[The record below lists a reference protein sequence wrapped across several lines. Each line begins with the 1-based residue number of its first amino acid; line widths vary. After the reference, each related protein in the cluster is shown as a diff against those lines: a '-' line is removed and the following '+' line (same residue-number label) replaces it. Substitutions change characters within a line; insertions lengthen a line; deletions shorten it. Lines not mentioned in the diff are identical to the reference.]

1 MAVLQAYIFSFLSA
15 LFIGLAIKKHYKR
28 SPAAPGDAAEDTLGR
43 STNMD
48 LAVLAPAIMKFGAFI
63 GACIGAGLAVLGV
76 GLGLGR
82 IGSSA
87 LEGIARQPEAAGKIQ
102 TNMLL
107 TAVLVEG
114 VGIIAL
120 VICILAIVM

>member
-1 MAVLQAYIFSFLSA
+1 
-15 LFIGLAIKKHYKR
+15 
-28 SPAAPGDAAEDTLGR
+28 
-43 STNMD
+43 MD
-48 LAVLAPAIMKFGAFI
+48 LSPLVPAVMKFAAFLGAT
-63 GACIGAGLAVLGV
+63 IGAGLAVLGV

-82 IGSSA
+82 IGA
-87 LEGIARQPEAAGKIQ
+87 AAAEGISRQPEASGKIQ

-107 TAVLVEG
+107 AAVLVEG

>member
-1 MAVLQAYIFSFLSA
+1 
-15 LFIGLAIKKHYKR
+15 
-28 SPAAPGDAAEDTLGR
+28 
-43 STNMD
+43 MD
-48 LAVLAPAIMKFGAFI
+48 LATFGPAIMRFGAVI
-63 GACIGAGLAVLGV
+63 GATLGAGLVVLGV
-76 GLGLGR
+76 GLGLGK

-87 LEGIARQPEAAGKIQ
+87 VEGIARQPEAAGKIQ

>member
-1 MAVLQAYIFSFLSA
+1 
-15 LFIGLAIKKHYKR
+15 
-28 SPAAPGDAAEDTLGR
+28 
-43 STNMD
+43 MD
-48 LAVLAPAIMKFGAFI
+48 LTALAPAIMKFAAFM
-63 GACIGAGLAVLGV
+63 GACLGAGLAVLGV
-76 GLGLGR
+76 GLGLGK

-87 LEGIARQPEAAGKIQ
+87 VEGIARQPEAAGKIQ

>member
-1 MAVLQAYIFSFLSA
+1 MD
-15 LFIGLAIKKHYKR
+15 IG
-28 SPAAPGDAAEDTLGR
+28 T
-43 STNMD
+43 
-48 LAVLAPAIMKFGAFI
+48 LAPAIMKFGAFI
-63 GACIGAGLAVLGV
+63 GASIGAGLAVLGV

-82 IGSSA
+82 IGA
-87 LEGIARQPEAAGKIQ
+87 AAVEGIARQPEAAGKIQ

-107 TAVLVEG
+107 AAVLVEG

>member
-1 MAVLQAYIFSFLSA
+1 
-15 LFIGLAIKKHYKR
+15 
-28 SPAAPGDAAEDTLGR
+28 
-43 STNMD
+43 MD
-48 LAVLAPAIMKFGAFI
+48 LTPLAPAIMKLGAYI

-76 GLGLGR
+76 GIGLGR
-82 IGSSA
+82 IGASA
-87 LEGIARQPEAAGKIQ
+87 LEGIARQPEAIGKIQ

-107 TAVLVEG
+107 AAVLVEG

>member
-1 MAVLQAYIFSFLSA
+1 
-15 LFIGLAIKKHYKR
+15 
-28 SPAAPGDAAEDTLGR
+28 
-43 STNMD
+43 MD
-48 LAVLAPAIMKFGAFI
+48 LATLAPAIMKFAAFI
-63 GACIGAGLAVLGV
+63 GATIGAGLAVLGV
-76 GLGLGR
+76 ALGIGR
-82 IGSSA
+82 IGSA
-87 LEGIARQPEAAGKIQ
+87 AVEGIARQPEAAGKIQ

>member
-1 MAVLQAYIFSFLSA
+1 M
-15 LFIGLAIKKHYKR
+15 R
-28 SPAAPGDAAEDTLGR
+28 
-43 STNMD
+43 
-48 LAVLAPAIMKFGAFI
+48 FGAVI
-63 GACIGAGLAVLGV
+63 GATLGAGLVVLGV
-76 GLGLGR
+76 GLGLGK

-87 LEGIARQPEAAGKIQ
+87 VEGIARQPEAAGKIQ

>member
-1 MAVLQAYIFSFLSA
+1 
-15 LFIGLAIKKHYKR
+15 
-28 SPAAPGDAAEDTLGR
+28 
-43 STNMD
+43 MD
-48 LAVLAPAIMKFGAFI
+48 LTVLAPAIMKFAAFL

-76 GLGLGR
+76 GLGLGK

-87 LEGIARQPEAAGKIQ
+87 VEGIARQPEAAGKIQ

>member
-1 MAVLQAYIFSFLSA
+1 M
-15 LFIGLAIKKHYKR
+15 
-28 SPAAPGDAAEDTLGR
+28 E
-43 STNMD
+43 
-48 LAVLAPAIMKFGAFI
+48 VLAPAIMKFGAFI

-82 IGSSA
+82 IGA
-87 LEGIARQPEAAGKIQ
+87 AAVEGICAAAGGLGKDPDQ
-102 TNMLL
+102 H
-107 TAVLVEG
+107 AAGRRPRGG